1 MTKHASVLYK
11 LKRKLNFKLEEVS
24 LGLIGGCETHW
35 HLNHQGSQIH
45 FHFISISEIW
55 HCAGL
60 LGQVPVR
67 LNQVVLKTEINVP
80 DPIIIE
86 SEVSEVPS
94 TLVSIL
100 NSIVSVT
107 SGCTSAVT
115 ITGEKWISG
124 SFS

>member
-11 LKRKLNFKLEEVS
+11 LKRKLNFKLEKVS

-35 HLNHQGSQIH
+35 HLNHQGSQILL
-45 FHFISISEIW
+45 HFISISEIW

-115 ITGEKWISG
+115 ITG
-124 SFS
+124 